1 VPRTRAGK
9 MTPVANPPVRIG
21 CAGWSLATRHQQL
34 FPKGGSH
41 LERYAQVFNAVEI
54 NSSFYRPHRPATY
67 RKWAESVPCDFRFSV
82 KIPRSISHDAKL
94 FDAGE
99 LLREFLDEVLNLG
112 SALGCLLLQLPPS
125 LEFAAEHMVFLD
137 DVRRLYAGPLVCEPR
152 HPSWFTATVDA
163 ALRERKVGRAAA
175 DPALT
180 RRAHIPGGYRKLE
193 YVRLHGSPH
202 IYYDAYSKEA
212 LAALGDR
219 LRAVRNGVA
228 SRWVIFDNTAAG
240 HATLNALALQRL
252 VDNG

>member
-1 VPRTRAGK
+1 MKSLA
-9 MTPVANPPVRIG
+9 PPTVRIG
-21 CAGWSLATRHQQL
+21 CAGWSLATRHQL
-34 FPKGGSH
+34 HFPAGGSH

-67 RKWAESVPCDFRFSV
+67 RKWADSVPPDFRFSV

-94 FDAGE
+94 RDASE
-99 LLREFLDEVLNLG
+99 LLREFLDEVLGLG
-112 SALGCLLLQLPPS
+112 NALGCLLLQLPPS
-125 LEFAAEHMVFLD
+125 LAFAPEHLAFLD
-137 DVRRLYAGPLVCEPR
+137 ELRQLYAGPVVCEPR
-152 HPSWFTATVDA
+152 HPSWFTAKVDI

-212 LAALGDR
+212 LTALGKR
-219 LRAVRNGVA
+219 LRTGRNGVA

-252 VDNG
+252 LGDG

>member
-1 VPRTRAGK
+1 MKSLAHPS
-9 MTPVANPPVRIG
+9 VRIG
-21 CAGWSLATRHQQL
+21 CAGWSLATRHQQH
-34 FPKGGSH
+34 FPEGGSH

-67 RKWAESVPCDFRFSV
+67 RKWAESVPPDFRFSV

-94 FDAGE
+94 RDAGE
-99 LLREFLDEVLNLG
+99 LLREFLDEVLSLDD
-112 SALGCLLLQLPPS
+112 ALGCLLLQLPPS
-125 LEFAAEHMVFLD
+125 LAFAPEHLAFLD
-137 DVRRLYAGPLVCEPR
+137 ELRRLHAGPVVCEPR
-152 HPSWFTATVDA
+152 HPSWFTAKVDV
-163 ALRERKVGRAAA
+163 ALRELKVGRAAA

-202 IYYDAYSKEA
+202 IYYDAYSDEA
-212 LAALGDR
+212 LNALGER

-240 HATLNALALQRL
+240 HATLNALSLQRL
-252 VDNG
+252 LGSG